1 MKNKSKASP
10 NIFSRPAAPA
20 FAPLPK
26 VLPQADGG
34 HLIALFNA
42 GRYKE
47 LESRA
52 RQLSLQYPES
62 GFVWKV
68 LGTALLL
75 QGQQADG
82 IAPLQKA
89 VALMPG
95 DVEAHSNLGN
105 LLRDC
110 DRLEEAAASYRR
122 ATELKPDY
130 AAAHFNLGIT
140 LRDLGRLNE
149 AVDSYRRAIG
159 LQPGFAE
166 AHNNLGNALK
176 DLGRLDDALDAYKQA
191 LAAKPDYV
199 EACGNALFA
208 RNYLPGSSPEAML
221 ADARTYGSLV
231 ANRAQPFT
239 DWPNDRSAD
248 RTLRIGLVSGDLVTH
263 PVGFFLEGALKA
275 LAQQQPSR
283 IEIHAYANN
292 PIEDA
297 VTQRIKAVCTG
308 WCAVAGMSDEALAQR
323 IRSDAIDILIDLSGH
338 TGLNRLPMFAWK
350 PAPVQ
355 VSWLGYMSTTGVAA
369 IDWLLADPWTLPPSE
384 DHHFTEQIWR
394 LPETRLCFTPPDA
407 DLAVSPL
414 PAQTQGHV
422 TFGCFNNLTKVN
434 DEVVRAWV
442 QVLQA
447 VPGSVLLLKAD
458 QLNDP
463 VECQR
468 MLDRFAEQGI
478 EARRLQ
484 LQGRSPRADYL
495 AAYHQID
502 IALDPF
508 PYTGGTTSA
517 ESLWMGVPV
526 LTLAGERMIARQ
538 GVGLMMNAGLP
549 DWVASDLDDYVTKAA
564 AHAADLP
571 SLASLRAGLRQQVL
585 TSPLFDAARFAH
597 HFEAAMHGMWQH
609 WIAR

>member
-42 GRYKE
+42 GRYAE
-47 LESRA
+47 LEARSRP
-52 RQLSLQYPES
+52 LSLQYPES

-75 QGQQADG
+75 QGQHADG
-82 IAPLQKA
+82 IVPLQKA

-105 LLRDC
+105 LLRAC
-110 DRLEEAAASYRR
+110 DRLEEAAASYRQ
-122 ATELKPDY
+122 AIALQPAY

-149 AVDSYRRAIG
+149 AVDSYRQA
-159 LQPGFAE
+159 LQCQSDFAE

-176 DLGRLDDALDAYKQA
+176 DLGHLDEALAAYQQA
-191 LAAKPDYV
+191 LACKPDYV
-199 EACGNALFA
+199 EACGNVLFA
-208 RNYLPGSSPEAML
+208 RNYLPGSPPDAML
-221 ADARTYGSLV
+221 ADARAYGDLV
-231 ANRAQPFT
+231 AGMAQPFT
-239 DWPNDRSAD
+239 QWHNVKDPDRK
-248 RTLRIGLVSGDLVTH
+248 LRIGLVSGDLVAH
-263 PVGFFLEGALKA
+263 PVGFFLEGALSA
-275 LAQQQPSR
+275 LASQQADR
-283 IEIHAYANN
+283 IEVIAYANN
-292 PIEDA
+292 PLSDEL
-297 VTQRIKAVCTG
+297 TQRLQALCAG
-308 WCAVAGMSDEALAQR
+308 WCMVAGMSDQALAQR
-323 IRSDAIDILIDLSGH
+323 IHSDAIDILIDLSGH
-338 TGLNRLPMFAWK
+338 TGLNRLPVFAWK

-384 DHHFTEQIWR
+384 DHHFTERIWR

-407 DLAVSPL
+407 DLAVSPM
-414 PAQTQGHV
+414 PAQTQGHI

-434 DEVVRAWV
+434 DDVVHAWA

-447 VPGSVLLLKAD
+447 VPHSVLMLKSD
-458 QLNDP
+458 QLDDP
-463 VECQR
+463 AERER
-468 MLDRFAEQGI
+468 MIARFGAQGVAP
-478 EARRLQ
+478 ERLCM
-484 LQGRSPRADYL
+484 QGRTARADYL
-495 AAYHQID
+495 AAYDQID

-517 ESLWMGVPV
+517 EALWMGVPV
-526 LTLAGERMIARQ
+526 LTLAGHSMIARQ

-549 DWVASDLDDYVTKAA
+549 DWVAADLDDYVAKAA

-571 SLASLRAGLRQQVL
+571 SLARLRAGLRQQVL
-585 TSPLFDAARFAH
+585 TSPLFDASRFAH
-597 HFEAAMHGMWQH
+597 HFEAAMRGMWQH